1 MASPGNRDEARERQ
15 RGRSA
20 PAVTS
25 PVAPSRSGRGA
36 QTGLEPEGPPDG
48 PVAGVSEAPFDAPP
62 PFEGAPFSD
71 GERKLRE
78 LSFLH
83 EFAKLLTT
91 ARNWDELMR
100 TIVDRTTDA
109 LDVEVCS
116 VYLMERD
123 SDKMR
128 LAATNGLDRD
138 QVGSV
143 QMAVGEGLTG
153 RAALIGRPVASPDV
167 RVDPRFKWVP
177 GFDQSQFVSMLSVPM
192 PWNDSIIGVINVQ
205 AIEARTFST
214 EEVEFLVTIGALL
227 GGIVEKG
234 RLQAEAEEQLQ
245 TLTALDGARAELLA
259 VVTHELRTPLAV
271 VRAYVD
277 LLGDAAADA
286 AGAGGAAADG
296 DEPASGPNSAL
307 VEEWRAQA
315 IAQVTRLD
323 RLVDS
328 ILASVRG
335 EGLAAGLAREPF
347 DVAMAVNDTIG
358 EMAPLLRGH
367 PLRRTGTWDALIGIG
382 DEGRFRQVLEHLLEN
397 EVKYSPE
404 GGGVS
409 VGAWRSDGEIQ
420 VFVTDDGPGI
430 PAKEWESVFEA
441 YVRTAHRPR
450 GSGIGLYAARR
461 LMDAMGGRV
470 WLESNGYGGSRFMVA
485 IPEIRQTDATNGPE
499 AGVMSEAG
507 PEG

>member
-1 MASPGNRDEARERQ
+1 
-15 RGRSA
+15 
-20 PAVTS
+20 
-25 PVAPSRSGRGA
+25 
-36 QTGLEPEGPPDG
+36 
-48 PVAGVSEAPFDAPP
+48 
-62 PFEGAPFSD
+62 
-71 GERKLRE
+71 
-78 LSFLH
+78 
-83 EFAKLLTT
+83 
-91 ARNWDELMR
+91 
-100 TIVDRTTDA
+100 
-109 LDVEVCS
+109 
-116 VYLMERD
+116 
-123 SDKMR
+123 
-128 LAATNGLDRD
+128 
-138 QVGSV
+138 
-143 QMAVGEGLTG
+143 VGEGLTG

-177 GFDQSQFVSMLSVPM
+177 GFDQSQFVSMLSVPL
-192 PWNDSIIGVINVQ
+192 PWNDSVIGVINVQ
-205 AIEARTFST
+205 AIEARTFSP

-277 LLGDAAADA
+277 LLGDAAAETAGSPAPEVA
-286 AGAGGAAADG
+286 AEAATA
-296 DEPASGPNSAL
+296 GPNAQL

-335 EGLAAGLAREPF
+335 EGLAAGLARAPF
-347 DVAMAVNDTIG
+347 DVARAVNDTIG

-367 PLRRTGTWDALIGIG
+367 PLRRTGTWDELLGVG

-397 EVKYSPE
+397 EVKYSPD
-404 GGGVS
+404 GGAVS
-409 VGAWRSDGEIQ
+409 VGMWRADGEIQ

-430 PAKEWESVFEA
+430 PEPVWESVFEA
-441 YVRTAHRPR
+441 YVRTANRPR

-461 LMDAMGGRV
+461 LMHAMGGRV

-485 IPEIRQTDATNGPE
+485 IPEMRQTDATIGPE
-499 AGVMSEAG
+499 AGAMSEAG

>member
-1 MASPGNRDEARERQ
+1 MPGQLEPSRR
-15 RGRSA
+15 RGG
-20 PAVTS
+20 AVH
-25 PVAPSRSGRGA
+25 PAPS
-36 QTGLEPEGPPDG
+36 GP
-48 PVAGVSEAPFDAPP
+48 AGEAPIDA
-62 PFEGAPFSD
+62 
-71 GERKLRE
+71 ERKLRE

-109 LDVEVCS
+109 LSVEVCS

-123 SDKMR
+123 AARLR

-138 QVGSV
+138 QIGSV
-143 QMAVGEGLTG
+143 TLAVGEGLTG
-153 RAALIGRPVASPDV
+153 LAAELGQPVASVDV

-177 GFDQSQFVSMLSVPM
+177 GFDQSQFVSMLSVPL

-205 AIEARTFST
+205 ATESRTFSP

-234 RLQAEAEEQLQ
+234 RLQAEAEEQLE

-271 VRAYVD
+271 VRAYLD
-277 LLGDAAADA
+277 LLADAAADTAGA
-286 AGAGGAAADG
+286 AGEPGG
-296 DEPASGPNSAL
+296 PRPNL
-307 VEEWRAQA
+307 VEEWRVQA

-335 EGLAAGLAREPF
+335 DGLAAGLARVPF
-347 DVAMAVNDTIG
+347 DVARAVNDTIG
-358 EMAPLLRGH
+358 EMTPLLRGH
-367 PLRRTGTWDALIGIG
+367 PLRRSGTWEALHGIG

-404 GGGVS
+404 GGSVS
-409 VGAWRSDGEIQ
+409 VGIWRAGGEIQ
-420 VFVTDDGPGI
+420 VYVTDDGAGI
-430 PAKEWESVFEA
+430 PESEWESVFEA
-441 YVRTAHRPR
+441 YVRTANRPR

-461 LMDAMGGRV
+461 LMGAMGGRV

-485 IPEIRQTDATNGPE
+485 VPEMRHTDANIAGPE

-507 PEG
+507 PQG

>member
-1 MASPGNRDEARERQ
+1 MPGPDDRDEAPAFDA
-15 RGRSA
+15 A
-20 PAVTS
+20 PRIDGAP
-25 PVAPSRSGRGA
+25 PVDAAPS
-36 QTGLEPEGPPDG
+36 LDG
-48 PVAGVSEAPFDAPP
+48 G
-62 PFEGAPFSD
+62 
-71 GERKLRE
+71 RKLRE
-78 LSFLH
+78 LEFLH

-123 SDKMR
+123 SARLR

-138 QVGSV
+138 QIGSV
-143 QMAVGEGLTG
+143 TLAVGEGLTG
-153 RAALIGRPVASPDV
+153 TAAQAGKPIASPDV

-177 GFDQSQFVSMLSVPM
+177 GFDQSQFVSMLSVPL

-205 AIEARTFST
+205 AIESRTFSP
-214 EEVEFLVTIGALL
+214 EEVEFLVTIGAML
-227 GGIVEKG
+227 GGIIEKG
-234 RLQAEAEEQLQ
+234 RLQAEAEEQLE

-271 VRAYVD
+271 VRAYLD
-277 LLGDAAADA
+277 LLADA
-286 AGAGGAAADG
+286 AVDAVGNGVK
-296 DEPASGPNSAL
+296 PNLEL

-315 IAQVTRLD
+315 TAQVTRLD

-335 EGLAAGLAREPF
+335 EGLAAGLARIPF
-347 DVAMAVNDTIG
+347 DIARAVNDTIG
-358 EMAPLLRGH
+358 EMTPLLRGH
-367 PLRRTGTWDALIGIG
+367 PLRRTGTWDELMGIG

-404 GGGVS
+404 GGSVS
-409 VGAWRSDGEIQ
+409 VGTWRIDGE
-420 VFVTDDGPGI
+420 VGVYVTDDGLGI
-430 PAKEWESVFEA
+430 PEPDWQSVFEA
-441 YVRTAHRPR
+441 YVRTANRRR

-470 WLESNGYGGSRFMVA
+470 WLESNGYGGSRFVVA
-485 IPEIRQTDATNGPE
+485 VPEMRHTDASSADPE
-499 AGVMSEAG
+499 AGVMSESG

>member
-1 MASPGNRDEARERQ
+1 MMAGPADPG
-15 RGRSA
+15 
-20 PAVTS
+20 
-25 PVAPSRSGRGA
+25 
-36 QTGLEPEGPPDG
+36 
-48 PVAGVSEAPFDAPP
+48 EAPLDT
-62 PFEGAPFSD
+62 
-71 GERKLRE
+71 ERKLRE

-83 EFAKLLTT
+83 EFSKLLTT

-109 LDVEVCS
+109 LGVEVCS

-123 SDKMR
+123 AARLR

-138 QVGSV
+138 QIGTVTL
-143 QMAVGEGLTG
+143 ALGEGLTG
-153 RAALIGRPVASPDV
+153 SAAEIGQPIASPDV
-167 RVDPRFKWVP
+167 RADPRFKWVP

-205 AIEARTFST
+205 AIETRAFSP

-234 RLQAEAEEQLQ
+234 RLQAEAEEQLE

-277 LLGDAAADA
+277 LLADA
-286 AGAGGAAADG
+286 AVDAASGSLGAEDADRGAAPTG
-296 DEPASGPNSAL
+296 PGPNTEL

-315 IAQVTRLD
+315 ISQVTRLD

-335 EGLAAGLAREPF
+335 EGLAAGLARVPF
-347 DVAMAVNDTIG
+347 DIARAVNDTIG
-358 EMAPLLRGH
+358 EMTPLLRGH
-367 PLRRTGTWDALIGIG
+367 PLRRTGTWDSLMGIG

-404 GGGVS
+404 GGSVS
-409 VGAWRSDGEIQ
+409 VGTFKVNGEIQ
-420 VFVTDDGPGI
+420 VYVTDDGPGI
-430 PAKEWESVFEA
+430 PEPEWESVFEA

-461 LMDAMGGRV
+461 LMGAMGGRV
-470 WLESNGYGGSRFMVA
+470 WLESNGYGGSRFMVG
-485 IPEIRQTDATNGPE
+485 IPEMRHTATSPTGPE
-499 AGVMSEAG
+499 AGVMSETG

>member
-1 MASPGNRDEARERQ
+1 MTRPVKRKAAREAEAER
-15 RGRSA
+15 A
-20 PAVTS
+20 PLAAGSS
-25 PVAPSRSGRGA
+25 PASGPGGSGRPDW
-36 QTGLEPEGPPDG
+36 LEPEGPPG
-48 PVAGVSEAPFDAPP
+48 YTIAPAQAETGFD
-62 PFEGAPFSD
+62 S
-71 GERKLRE
+71 ERKLRE

-91 ARNWDELMR
+91 ARTWDELMR

-109 LDVEVCS
+109 LRVEVCS

-123 SDKMR
+123 AAKLR

-138 QVGSV
+138 QIGLVTL
-143 QMAVGEGLTG
+143 AVGEGLTG
-153 RAALIGRPVASPDV
+153 RAVLIGRPVLSPDV

-177 GFDQSQFVSMLSVPM
+177 GFDQSQFVSMLSVPL
-192 PWNDSIIGVINVQ
+192 PWNDSNIGVINVQ
-205 AIEARTFST
+205 AIETRVFSP

-234 RLQAEAEEQLQ
+234 RLQAEAEEQVE
-245 TLTALDGARAELLA
+245 TLTALDDARAELLA

-271 VRAYVD
+271 VRAYLD
-277 LLGDAAADA
+277 LLADAAVDA
-286 AGAGGAAADG
+286 AGAPAGAASEAPG
-296 DEPASGPNSAL
+296 AGAVDEAVGRGPKPAL
-307 VEEWRAQA
+307 VEEWRTQA

-335 EGLAAGLAREPF
+335 EGLAAGLARIPF
-347 DVAMAVNDTIG
+347 DVARAINDTIG
-358 EMAPLLRGH
+358 EMTPLLRGH
-367 PLRRTGTWDALIGIG
+367 PLRRTGTWEPLMGIG

-404 GGGVS
+404 GGSVS
-409 VGAWRSDGEIQ
+409 VGAWRADDEIQ
-420 VFVTDDGPGI
+420 AYVTDDGPGI
-430 PAKEWESVFEA
+430 PESEWTSVFEA

-461 LMDAMGGRV
+461 LMDGMGGRV

-485 IPEIRQTDATNGPE
+485 VPEMRQTEADTMGPE

-507 PEG
+507 PD

>member
-1 MASPGNRDEARERQ
+1 MTRRANPKDLREAGQERAPLAAGPSPTPGP
-15 RGRSA
+15 GG
-20 PAVTS
+20 
-25 PVAPSRSGRGA
+25 SGRPDW
-36 QTGLEPEGPPDG
+36 LEPEGPPG
-48 PVAGVSEAPFDAPP
+48 YAVAPAQAETEFD
-62 PFEGAPFSD
+62 S
-71 GERKLRE
+71 ERKLRE

-109 LDVEVCS
+109 LSVEVCS
-116 VYLMERD
+116 VYLMDRD
-123 SDKMR
+123 AARLR

-138 QVGSV
+138 QIGSV
-143 QMAVGEGLTG
+143 TLAVCEGLTG
-153 RAALIGRPVASPDV
+153 RAALICRPVLSPDV

-177 GFDQSQFVSMLSVPM
+177 GFDQSQFVSMLSVPL
-192 PWNDSIIGVINVQ
+192 PWNDSVIGVINVQ
-205 AIEARTFST
+205 AIETRVFSP

-234 RLQAEAEEQLQ
+234 RLQAEAEEQLE
-245 TLTALDGARAELLA
+245 TLTALDDARAELLA
-259 VVTHELRTPLAV
+259 VV
-271 VRAYVD
+271 RAYLD
-277 LLGDAAADA
+277 LLADAAMDA
-286 AGAGGAAADG
+286 AGAPSGAASEAPGADAV
-296 DEPASGPNSAL
+296 DEAAGRGPKPAL

-335 EGLAAGLAREPF
+335 EGLAAGLARLPF
-347 DVAMAVNDTIG
+347 DVARAMNDTIG
-358 EMAPLLRGH
+358 EMTPLLRGH
-367 PLRRTGTWDALIGIG
+367 PLRRTGTWEQLMGIG

-397 EVKYSPE
+397 EVKYSPD
-404 GGGVS
+404 GGSVS
-409 VGAWRSDGEIQ
+409 VGAWRADGEIQ
-420 VFVTDDGPGI
+420 AYVTDDGPGI
-430 PAKEWESVFEA
+430 PESEWESVFEA

-461 LMDAMGGRV
+461 LMDGMGGRV
-470 WLESNGYGGSRFMVA
+470 WLESNGYGGSRFMVSV
-485 IPEIRQTDATNGPE
+485 PEMRQTDADTMGPE

-507 PEG
+507 PE

>member
-1 MASPGNRDEARERQ
+1 VTRNQKPR
-15 RGRSA
+15 A
-20 PAVTS
+20 PA
-25 PVAPSRSGRGA
+25 PAPA
-36 QTGLEPEGPPDG
+36 PATG
-48 PVAGVSEAPFDAPP
+48 APFDA
-62 PFEGAPFSD
+62 D
-71 GERKLRE
+71 RKLRE
-78 LSFLH
+78 LEFLH

-100 TIVDRTTDA
+100 TIVDRTTTA
-109 LDVEVCS
+109 LDVDVCS

-123 SDKMR
+123 VARLR

-138 QVGSV
+138 QIGSV
-143 QMAVGEGLTG
+143 TLAVGEGLTG
-153 RAALIGRPVASPDV
+153 HAAMIGQPVASPDV

-177 GFDQSQFVSMLSVPM
+177 GFDQSQFVSMLSVPL
-192 PWNDSIIGVINVQ
+192 PWNDSVIGVINLQ
-205 AIEARTFST
+205 AIETRIFAP

-234 RLQAEAEEQLQ
+234 RLQAEAEEQLE

-271 VRAYVD
+271 VRAYLD
-277 LLGDAAADA
+277 LLADAAFDA
-286 AGAGGAAADG
+286 AGAGAKPD
-296 DEPASGPNSAL
+296 PKL

-315 IAQVTRLD
+315 IGQVTRLD

-335 EGLAAGLAREPF
+335 EGLAAGLARVPF
-347 DVAMAVNDTIG
+347 DVARAVNDTIG
-358 EMAPLLRGH
+358 EMAPLLREH
-367 PLRRTGTWDALIGIG
+367 PLRRTGTWEELMGIG

-404 GGGVS
+404 GGSVS
-409 VGAWRSDGEIQ
+409 VGALHNDDEVQIY
-420 VFVTDDGPGI
+420 VTDDGPGI
-430 PAKEWESVFEA
+430 PEPEWQSVFEA
-441 YVRTAHRPR
+441 YVRTANRPR

-485 IPEIRQTDATNGPE
+485 VPHMRHTDGNTGGPE

>member
-1 MASPGNRDEARERQ
+1 MASNSEPSAADELYPSLGRSEGAVAPPGNDAAS
-15 RGRSA
+15 GRSFN
-20 PAVTS
+20 
-25 PVAPSRSGRGA
+25 
-36 QTGLEPEGPPDG
+36 EPEGPPGGATDI
-48 PVAGVSEAPFDAPP
+48 AGTQLDFD
-62 PFEGAPFSD
+62 SD
-71 GERKLRE
+71 RKLRE

-91 ARNWDELMR
+91 ASNWDELMR

-109 LDVEVCS
+109 LTVDVCS
-116 VYLMERD
+116 VYLMDRD
-123 SDKMR
+123 GQGLR

-138 QVGSV
+138 QIGCVTL
-143 QMAVGEGLTG
+143 ALGEGLTG

-177 GFDQSQFVSMLSVPM
+177 GFDQSQFVSMLSVPL
-192 PWNDSIIGVINVQ
+192 PWNDSIAGVINVQ
-205 AIEARTFST
+205 AIESRTFSP

-234 RLQAEAEEQLQ
+234 RLQAEAEEQLE

-271 VRAYVD
+271 VRAYLD
-277 LLGDAAADA
+277 LLADA
-286 AGAGGAAADG
+286 AIDAAGDATGATSPGDPSGAALA
-296 DEPASGPNSAL
+296 ASTSPEQ
-307 VEEWRAQA
+307 VDEWRSQA

-335 EGLAAGLAREPF
+335 EGLAAGLARVPF
-347 DVAMAVNDTIG
+347 DVSRAVNDTIA
-358 EMAPLLRGH
+358 EMGPLLREH
-367 PLRRTGTWDALIGIG
+367 PIRRAGTSEALEGIG

-404 GGGVS
+404 GGSVS
-409 VGAWRSDGEIQ
+409 IGAWKVAGEVQ
-420 VFVTDDGPGI
+420 VYVTDDGPGI
-430 PAKEWESVFEA
+430 PETEWESVFEA

-461 LMDAMGGRV
+461 LMAAMGGRV

-485 IPEIRQTDATNGPE
+485 VPEMRHTDEATGTE
-499 AGVMSEAG
+499 AGAMSEAG
-507 PEG
+507 PES

>member
-1 MASPGNRDEARERQ
+1 MTNEPARGQ
-15 RGRSA
+15 A
-20 PAVTS
+20 
-25 PVAPSRSGRGA
+25 
-36 QTGLEPEGPPDG
+36 LEPEGPPGSTGLSSPKVD
-48 PVAGVSEAPFDAPP
+48 APFDA
-62 PFEGAPFSD
+62 
-71 GERKLRE
+71 ERKLRE
-78 LSFLH
+78 LEFLH

-100 TIVDRTTDA
+100 TIVDRTTTA
-109 LDVEVCS
+109 LDVDVCS

-123 SDKMR
+123 ESCLR

-138 QVGSV
+138 QIGRVTLG
-143 QMAVGEGLTG
+143 MGEGLTG

-177 GFDQSQFVSMLSVPM
+177 GFDQSQFVSMLSVPL
-192 PWNDSIIGVINVQ
+192 PWNDTVIGVINVQ
-205 AIEARTFST
+205 AIETRLFSP

-234 RLQAEAEEQLQ
+234 RLQAEAEEQLE

-277 LLGDAAADA
+277 LLADA
-286 AGAGGAAADG
+286 AGDSAAGARPDP
-296 DEPASGPNSAL
+296 EL
-307 VEEWRAQA
+307 VDEWRSQA
-315 IAQVTRLD
+315 IGQVTRLD

-335 EGLAAGLAREPF
+335 EGLAAGLARVPF
-347 DVAMAVNDTIG
+347 DVARAVNDTIG
-358 EMAPLLRGH
+358 EMTPLLREH
-367 PLRRTGTWDALIGIG
+367 PLRRAGTWDELVGLG

-404 GGGVS
+404 NGSVS
-409 VGAWRSDGEIQ
+409 VGAWRKDGEVQ
-420 VFVTDDGPGI
+420 VYVTDDGAGI
-430 PAKEWESVFEA
+430 PEAEWESVFDA
-441 YVRTAHRPR
+441 YVRTANRPR

-461 LMDAMGGRV
+461 LMNAMGGRV

-485 IPEIRQTDATNGPE
+485 VPEMRDTSEDSGGPE

-507 PEG
+507 SEE

>member
-1 MASPGNRDEARERQ
+1 MAVSGDRKGAREKPAEPSVPTAASPAISESSGD
-15 RGRSA
+15 GSA
-20 PAVTS
+20 V
-25 PVAPSRSGRGA
+25 
-36 QTGLEPEGPPDG
+36 GLVPEGPPDG
-48 PVAGVSEAPFDAPP
+48 VAAAARSEAAFD
-62 PFEGAPFSD
+62 S
-71 GERKLRE
+71 ERKLRE

-109 LDVEVCS
+109 LNVEVCS

-123 SDKMR
+123 SAQLR

-143 QMAVGEGLTG
+143 AMAVGEGLTG

-177 GFDQSQFVSMLSVPM
+177 GFDQSQFVSMLSVPL
-192 PWNDSIIGVINVQ
+192 PWNDTIIGVINVQ
-205 AIEARTFST
+205 AIESRTFSP

-277 LLGDAAADA
+277 LLADAAADL
-286 AGAGGAAADG
+286 AGSPGRAGG
-296 DEPASGPNSAL
+296 DESAVSPNPELA
-307 VEEWRAQA
+307 EEWRIQA

-335 EGLAAGLAREPF
+335 EGLAAGLARAPF
-347 DVAMAVNDTIG
+347 DVARAVNDTIG

-367 PLRRTGTWDALIGIG
+367 PLRRTGTWDSLMGIG

-404 GGGVS
+404 GGAVS
-409 VGAWRSDGEIQ
+409 VGMWREGDDVE
-420 VFVTDDGPGI
+420 VYVTDDGPGI
-430 PAKEWESVFEA
+430 PEKEWESVFEA
-441 YVRTAHRPR
+441 YVRTANRPR

-461 LMDAMGGRV
+461 LMDGMGGRV

-485 IPEIRQTDATNGPE
+485 IPQMRQTDADHAGPE

>member
-1 MASPGNRDEARERQ
+1 MPSPSDPAGV
-15 RGRSA
+15 
-20 PAVTS
+20 PAV
-25 PVAPSRSGRGA
+25 
-36 QTGLEPEGPPDG
+36 
-48 PVAGVSEAPFDAPP
+48 DA
-62 PFEGAPFSD
+62 
-71 GERKLRE
+71 ERKLRE

-123 SDKMR
+123 SARLR

-138 QVGSV
+138 QIGSV
-143 QMAVGEGLTG
+143 TLAVGEGLTG
-153 RAALIGRPVASPDV
+153 TAAQAGQPIASPDV

-205 AIEARTFST
+205 AIESRTFSPA
-214 EEVEFLVTIGALL
+214 EVEFLVTIGALL
-227 GGIVEKG
+227 CGIVEKG
-234 RLQAEAEEQLQ
+234 RLQAEAEEQLE

-271 VRAYVD
+271 VRAYLD
-277 LLGDAAADA
+277 LLADA
-286 AGAGGAAADG
+286 AVDAAGDGAQ
-296 DEPASGPNSAL
+296 PNPEL
-307 VEEWRAQA
+307 VEEWRSQA

-335 EGLAAGLAREPF
+335 DGLAAGLARNPF
-347 DVAMAVNDTIG
+347 DIARAVNDTIG
-358 EMAPLLRGH
+358 EMTPLLRGH
-367 PLRRTGTWDALIGIG
+367 PLRRTGTWDELMGIG

-404 GGGVS
+404 GGSVS
-409 VGAWRSDGEIQ
+409 VGTFRTDGEIQ
-420 VFVTDDGPGI
+420 IYVTDDGPGI
-430 PAKEWESVFEA
+430 PEPEWESVFEA

-470 WLESNGYGGSRFMVA
+470 WLESNGYGGSRFMVGV
-485 IPEIRQTDATNGPE
+485 PEMRHTDTTTVGPE
-499 AGVMSEAG
+499 AGAMSEAG

>member
-1 MASPGNRDEARERQ
+1 MPSPSDPAGV
-15 RGRSA
+15 
-20 PAVTS
+20 PAV
-25 PVAPSRSGRGA
+25 
-36 QTGLEPEGPPDG
+36 
-48 PVAGVSEAPFDAPP
+48 DA
-62 PFEGAPFSD
+62 
-71 GERKLRE
+71 ERKLRE

-116 VYLMERD
+116 VYLVERD
-123 SDKMR
+123 SARLR

-138 QVGSV
+138 QIGSV
-143 QMAVGEGLTG
+143 TLAVGEGLTG
-153 RAALIGRPVASPDV
+153 TAAQAGQPIASPDV

-177 GFDQSQFVSMLSVPM
+177 GFDQSQFVSMLSVPL

-205 AIEARTFST
+205 AIESRTFSP
-214 EEVEFLVTIGALL
+214 EEVEFLVTIGAML
-227 GGIVEKG
+227 GGIIEKG
-234 RLQAEAEEQLQ
+234 RLAAEAEEQLE

-271 VRAYVD
+271 VRAYLD
-277 LLGDAAADA
+277 LLADAVVDA
-286 AGAGGAAADG
+286 AGDGAK
-296 DEPASGPNSAL
+296 PNLEL

-335 EGLAAGLAREPF
+335 EGLAAGLARNPF
-347 DVAMAVNDTIG
+347 DIARAVNDTIG
-358 EMAPLLRGH
+358 EMTPLLRGH
-367 PLRRTGTWDALIGIG
+367 PLRRTGTWDELMGIG

-404 GGGVS
+404 GGSVS
-409 VGAWRSDGEIQ
+409 VGTFRTDGEIQ
-420 VFVTDDGPGI
+420 IYVTDDGPGI
-430 PAKEWESVFEA
+430 PEPEWESVFEA

-470 WLESNGYGGSRFMVA
+470 WLESNGYGGSRFMVGV
-485 IPEIRQTDATNGPE
+485 PEMRHTDATTAGPE
-499 AGVMSEAG
+499 AGTMSEAG

>member
-1 MASPGNRDEARERQ
+1 
-15 RGRSA
+15 
-20 PAVTS
+20 V
-25 PVAPSRSGRGA
+25 
-36 QTGLEPEGPPDG
+36 
-48 PVAGVSEAPFDAPP
+48 PFDAAP
-62 PFEGAPFSD
+62 PFDA
-71 GERKLRE
+71 ERKLRE

-116 VYLMERD
+116 VYLMERR
-123 SDKMR
+123 SDKIR

-143 QMAVGEGLTG
+143 QMTVGEGLTG
-153 RAALIGRPVASPDV
+153 RAALIGHPVASPDV

-205 AIEARTFST
+205 AIESRTFSP

-277 LLGDAAADA
+277 LLGDAASDA
-286 AGAGGAAADG
+286 AGAGGAAPDG
-296 DEPASGPNSAL
+296 APGNGSAAGPNSTL

-335 EGLAAGLAREPF
+335 EGLAAGLARAPF
-347 DVAMAVNDTIG
+347 DVARAVNDTIG

-367 PLRRTGTWDALIGIG
+367 ALRRTGTWDALIGVG

-409 VGAWRSDGEIQ
+409 VGAWRGGGEIQ

-430 PAKEWESVFEA
+430 PEPEWESVFEA
-441 YVRTAHRPR
+441 YVRTANRPR

-485 IPEIRQTDATNGPE
+485 TPEMRQTDATNGPE

>member
-1 MASPGNRDEARERQ
+1 MNLKSQLSVGEDGSIEVD
-15 RGRSA
+15 
-20 PAVTS
+20 AV
-25 PVAPSRSGRGA
+25 
-36 QTGLEPEGPPDG
+36 
-48 PVAGVSEAPFDAPP
+48 
-62 PFEGAPFSD
+62 
-71 GERKLRE
+71 RKLRE

-116 VYLMERD
+116 VYLMDRD
-123 SDKMR
+123 GINLR

-138 QVGSV
+138 QIGRVTL
-143 QMAVGEGLTG
+143 AVGEGLTG
-153 RAALIGRPVASPDV
+153 VAARTGQPVASPDV
-167 RVDPRFKWVP
+167 REDPRFKWVP
-177 GFDQSQFVSMLSVPM
+177 GFDESQFTSMLSVPM
-192 PWNDSIIGVINVQ
+192 PWNDTIVGVVNVQ
-205 AIEARTFST
+205 AIETRTFSS

-227 GGIVEKG
+227 GGVVEKG
-234 RLQAEAEEQLQ
+234 RLQAEAEEQLE

-277 LLGDAAADA
+277 LLADAAADA
-286 AGAGGAAADG
+286 GGASSDQTATTADRDIAYG
-296 DEPASGPNSAL
+296 SNPDL

-335 EGLAAGLAREPF
+335 DGLAAGLARAPF
-347 DVAMAVNDTIG
+347 DIARAVNDTIG
-358 EMAPLLRGH
+358 EMTPLLRGH
-367 PLRRTGTWDALIGIG
+367 PLRRTGTWDELMGMG
-382 DEGRFRQVLEHLLEN
+382 DDGRFRQVLEHLLEN

-404 GGGVS
+404 GGAVS
-409 VGAWRSDGEIQ
+409 VGTFRQDGEIQ
-420 VFVTDDGPGI
+420 IYVTDDGAGI
-430 PAKEWESVFEA
+430 PEAQWESVFEA
-441 YVRTAHRPR
+441 YVRTAHKPR

-461 LMDAMGGRV
+461 LMHAMGGRV

-485 IPEIRQTDATNGPE
+485 VPEMRHTDANIPGPE
-499 AGVMSEAG
+499 AGSMSEAG

>member
-1 MASPGNRDEARERQ
+1 MPHLNDPSGVP
-15 RGRSA
+15 
-20 PAVTS
+20 
-25 PVAPSRSGRGA
+25 PV
-36 QTGLEPEGPPDG
+36 
-48 PVAGVSEAPFDAPP
+48 DA
-62 PFEGAPFSD
+62 
-71 GERKLRE
+71 ERKLGE
-78 LSFLH
+78 LEFLH

-123 SDKMR
+123 SARLR

-138 QVGSV
+138 QIGSV
-143 QMAVGEGLTG
+143 TLALGEGLTG
-153 RAALIGRPVASPDV
+153 TAAEGGQPIASPDV

-205 AIEARTFST
+205 AIESRTFSP

-234 RLQAEAEEQLQ
+234 RLQAEAEGQLE

-271 VRAYVD
+271 VRAYLD
-277 LLGDAAADA
+277 LLADAAVDAVGASAASNPNALHAGESATDAAA
-286 AGAGGAAADG
+286 
-296 DEPASGPNSAL
+296 GPSPNLEL

-315 IAQVTRLD
+315 TAQVTRLD

-335 EGLAAGLAREPF
+335 DGLAAGLARNPF
-347 DVAMAVNDTIG
+347 DIARAVNDTID
-358 EMAPLLRGH
+358 EMTPLLRGH
-367 PLRRTGTWDALIGIG
+367 PLRRTGTWDELMGIG

-404 GGGVS
+404 GGSVS
-409 VGAWRSDGEIQ
+409 VGTFRVNGEIQ
-420 VFVTDDGPGI
+420 IYVTDDGPGI
-430 PAKEWESVFEA
+430 PEPEWESVFEA

-485 IPEIRQTDATNGPE
+485 VPEMLHTDAATVGPE
-499 AGVMSEAG
+499 AGAMSETG
-507 PEG
+507 PDG

>member
-1 MASPGNRDEARERQ
+1 MGSVNETSDVPADVPANGEA
-15 RGRSA
+15 A
-20 PAVTS
+20 A
-25 PVAPSRSGRGA
+25 
-36 QTGLEPEGPPDG
+36 
-48 PVAGVSEAPFDAPP
+48 
-62 PFEGAPFSD
+62 
-71 GERKLRE
+71 ERKIRE

-123 SDKMR
+123 EAHLR

-138 QVGSV
+138 QIGRVT
-143 QMAVGEGLTG
+143 MAVGEGLTG
-153 RAALIGRPVASPDV
+153 KAAEIGRPVASPDV

-177 GFDQSQFVSMLSVPM
+177 GFDESQFTSMLSVPL
-192 PWNDSIIGVINVQ
+192 PWDDQIVGVLNVQ
-205 AIEARTFST
+205 AIESRTFT
-214 EEVEFLVTIGALL
+214 PEEVEFLVTIGALL
-227 GGIVEKG
+227 GGVVEKG

-271 VRAYVD
+271 VRAYLD
-277 LLGDAAADA
+277 LLADSGLDAIDAASHRPSPD
-286 AGAGGAAADG
+286 GAKAPPIPDRAQ
-296 DEPASGPNSAL
+296 
-307 VEEWRAQA
+307 VEEWRSQA
-315 IAQVTRLD
+315 IAAVTRLD

-335 EGLAAGLAREPF
+335 EGLSNGLARLPF
-347 DVAMAVNDTIG
+347 DVARAVNDTIA
-358 EMAPLLRGH
+358 EMTPLLRGH
-367 PLRRTGTWDALIGIG
+367 PMRRTGTWEELVGIG

-404 GGGVS
+404 GGAVS
-409 VGAWRSDGEIQ
+409 VGVLPHDSEIHIY
-420 VFVTDDGPGI
+420 VTDDGPGI
-430 PAKEWESVFEA
+430 PEPEWQAVFEA
-441 YVRTAHRPR
+441 YVRTAKRPR

-485 IPEIRQTDATNGPE
+485 VPKMRETDRDDDGPE

-507 PEG
+507 PES

>member
-1 MASPGNRDEARERQ
+1 VAGSIDPSKAR
-15 RGRSA
+15 
-20 PAVTS
+20 
-25 PVAPSRSGRGA
+25 
-36 QTGLEPEGPPDG
+36 G
-48 PVAGVSEAPFDAPP
+48 PVGSPSPAFD
-62 PFEGAPFSD
+62 GAPFVD

-78 LSFLH
+78 LEFLH

-109 LDVEVCS
+109 LNVEVCS

-123 SDKMR
+123 GERLR

-138 QVGSV
+138 QVGRV
-143 QMAVGEGLTG
+143 TMALGEGLTG
-153 RAALIGRPVASPDV
+153 RAARLGEPVASPDV
-167 RVDPRFKWVP
+167 RVDPLFKWVP
-177 GFDQSQFVSMLSVPM
+177 GFDQSQFTSMLSVPM
-192 PWNDSIIGVINVQ
+192 PWNDTIVGVVNVQ
-205 AIEARTFST
+205 AIETRTFSA

-227 GGIVEKG
+227 GGVVEKG
-234 RLQAEAEEQLQ
+234 RLQAEAEEQLE

-271 VRAYVD
+271 VRAYMD
-277 LLGDAAADA
+277 LLADA
-286 AGAGGAAADG
+286 AVDAAGGAGGER
-296 DEPASGPNSAL
+296 DETAGPRPNPAL

-335 EGLAAGLAREPF
+335 DGLAAGLARVPF
-347 DVAMAVNDTIG
+347 DVATAVNDTIG
-358 EMAPLLRGH
+358 EMTPLLRGH
-367 PLRRTGTWDALIGIG
+367 PLRRTGTWEALMGIG

-404 GGGVS
+404 GGAVS
-409 VGAWRSDGEIQ
+409 VGAQRKDGEIL
-420 VFVTDDGPGI
+420 VYVTDDGPGI
-430 PAKEWESVFEA
+430 PESEWEAVFEA
-441 YVRTAHRPR
+441 YVRTANRPR

-461 LMDAMGGRV
+461 LMIAMGGRV
-470 WLESNGYGGSRFMVA
+470 WLEPNGFGGSKFMVA
-485 IPEIRQTDATNGPE
+485 VPEMRQTGSDIVAPE
-499 AGVMSEAG
+499 AGVMSETG

>member
-1 MASPGNRDEARERQ
+1 MA
-15 RGRSA
+15 
-20 PAVTS
+20 
-25 PVAPSRSGRGA
+25 PV
-36 QTGLEPEGPPDG
+36 D
-48 PVAGVSEAPFDAPP
+48 PVPPFDA
-62 PFEGAPFSD
+62 
-71 GERKLRE
+71 ERKLLE

-109 LDVEVCS
+109 LNVEVCS
-116 VYLMERD
+116 VYLMDRD
-123 SDKMR
+123 AAR
-128 LAATNGLDRD
+128 LRLSATNGLDRD
-138 QVGSV
+138 QIGVV
-143 QMAVGEGLTG
+143 TLAVGEGLTG
-153 RAALIGRPVASPDV
+153 SAAQIGQPIASPDV

-205 AIEARTFST
+205 AIESRTFSP

-234 RLQAEAEEQLQ
+234 RLQAEAEEQLE

-271 VRAYVD
+271 VRAYLD
-277 LLGDAAADA
+277 LLADA
-286 AGAGGAAADG
+286 AVEAAGGSTPKP
-296 DEPASGPNSAL
+296 EL
-307 VEEWRAQA
+307 VEEWRIQA

-335 EGLAAGLAREPF
+335 DGLAAGLARVPF
-347 DVAMAVNDTIG
+347 DLARAVNDTIG
-358 EMAPLLRGH
+358 EMTPLLRGH
-367 PLRRTGTWDALIGIG
+367 PLRRTGTWEALMGIG

-404 GGGVS
+404 GGSVS
-409 VGAWRSDGEIQ
+409 VGTMRSGGEIQ
-420 VFVTDDGPGI
+420 IYVTDDGPGI
-430 PAKEWESVFEA
+430 PEPEWESVFEA

-461 LMDAMGGRV
+461 LMSAMGGRV
-470 WLESNGYGGSRFMVA
+470 WLEPNGYGGSRFVVA
-485 IPEIRQTDATNGPE
+485 VPEMRHTEGDTTGPE

>member
-1 MASPGNRDEARERQ
+1 MNLRSDSTDAEDASTE
-15 RGRSA
+15 
-20 PAVTS
+20 
-25 PVAPSRSGRGA
+25 
-36 QTGLEPEGPPDG
+36 
-48 PVAGVSEAPFDAPP
+48 FDA
-62 PFEGAPFSD
+62 
-71 GERKLRE
+71 ERKLRE

-109 LDVEVCS
+109 LSVEVCS
-116 VYLMERD
+116 VYLMDRD
-123 SDKMR
+123 GANLR

-138 QVGSV
+138 QVGRV
-143 QMAVGEGLTG
+143 TLALGEGLTG
-153 RAALIGRPVASPDV
+153 SAATMGRPVASPDV

-177 GFDQSQFVSMLSVPM
+177 GFDESQFTSMLSVPM
-192 PWNDSIIGVINVQ
+192 PWNDTIVGVVNVQ
-205 AIEARTFST
+205 AIETRTFSP

-227 GGIVEKG
+227 GGVVEKG

-271 VRAYVD
+271 VRAYLD
-277 LLGDAAADA
+277 LLADAVVEAVEQA
-286 AGAGGAAADG
+286 AGAEALRSTRPGAGSEAG
-296 DEPASGPNSAL
+296 PGPNASL
-307 VEEWRAQA
+307 VQEWRAQA

-335 EGLAAGLAREPF
+335 EGLAAGLARVPF
-347 DVAMAVNDTIG
+347 DVARAVNDTIG
-358 EMAPLLRGH
+358 EMTPLLRNH
-367 PLRRTGTWDALIGIG
+367 PLRRAGTWEVLTGIG
-382 DEGRFRQVLEHLLEN
+382 DEGRFLQVLEHLLEN

-404 GGGVS
+404 GGSVS
-409 VGAWRSDGEIQ
+409 VGAWRKDGEIQ
-420 VFVTDDGPGI
+420 VYVTDDGPGI
-430 PAKEWESVFEA
+430 PESEWESVFEA
-441 YVRTAHRPR
+441 YVRTANRPR

-461 LMDAMGGRV
+461 LMGAMGGRV
-470 WLESNGYGGSRFMVA
+470 WLEPNGYGGSRFVVA
-485 IPEIRQTDATNGPE
+485 VPEMRQTDLGTAGPE

-507 PEG
+507 PEA